1 MSNKKFDLFKRLE
14 ELPSKVYVILA
25 IFCIVIHVIL
35 CTYTDISVATCGL
48 VLIVIYMIAAF
59 AIHLTVNKR
68 ISFFRRASTASEE
81 QNSGVIYTFRNM
93 LKLNGTGKF
102 LWEKLLTGAEREE
115 LIGALLAE
123 YEVEEA
129 RAAAD
134 VDAFLA
140 TLGEL
145 GVLEAE

>member
-1 MSNKKFDLFKRLE
+1 MKIKDGYLLRE
-14 ELPSKVYVILA
+14 
-25 IFCIVIHVIL
+25 
-35 CTYTDISVATCGL
+35 VAGTPVVVPL
-48 VLIVIYMIAAF
+48 SSD
-59 AIHLTVNKR
+59 T
-68 ISFFRRASTASEE
+68 
-81 QNSGVIYTFRNM
+81 TFRNM

>member
-1 MSNKKFDLFKRLE
+1 MKIKDGYLLREVAGTPVVVPLS
-14 ELPSKVYVILA
+14 
-25 IFCIVIHVIL
+25 
-35 CTYTDISVATCGL
+35 TDT
-48 VLIVIYMIAAF
+48 
-59 AIHLTVNKR
+59 
-68 ISFFRRASTASEE
+68 
-81 QNSGVIYTFRNM
+81 TFRNM

-102 LWEKLLTGAEREE
+102 LWEKLLTGAERDE
-115 LIGALLAE
+115 LVSALLAE